1 MYIVLIVNFSILTV
15 YHCFCLY
22 FWVVIII
29 FVIIYYQPAQ
39 QSYSAITLSRLK
51 SLMGLGIENR
61 RATVAKIWHR
71 CEYVIINGS

>member
-1 MYIVLIVNFSILTV
+1 MYIVLIVNFSILTL
-15 YHCFCLY
+15 FLSL
-22 FWVVIII
+22 FRGVIII

-39 QSYSAITLSRLK
+39 QSYSAITLSTLK

-71 CEYVIINGS
+71 CEYVIINDS